1 MISKDQLVVVIRSAG
16 ERTESVC
23 RELVLRE
30 VIESQVHVVR
40 LVPFEAALTQ
50 SYKIGIESGSKWLMT
65 LDADVLLR
73 ENAISDFMAEAEAM
87 PDDFFHTEGLVYDY
101 LTGMY
106 RKAGHRMYRTSML
119 NEAIMRIPLP
129 GETIRPEFK
138 TIQRMVES
146 GFPVQETGSVYG
158 IHDFEQFYT
167 DVYRKCVV
175 HATKHSN
182 WLPDLI
188 KRWKAMQNSEADFR
202 VSLQAVTDGLLHFDS
217 VSIDKR
223 IYLERAK
230 KVIEMLGLSEKNET
244 FQIDSPQK
252 KVADTLIYAGK
263 VPVEL
268 QSVRTFGVH
277 VSRKSFLKKMIS
289 ERGLIK
295 TCLYILGVVVINFGK
310 SIRRLSGQ

>member
-23 RELVLRE
+23 KELVLRE
-30 VIESQVHVVR
+30 VEESQVHTVR
-40 LVPFEAALTQ
+40 LVPFEAALTE

-73 ENAISDFMAEAEAM
+73 QNAVRDFLVEAESM

-106 RKAGHRMYRTSML
+106 RKAGHRMYRTSVL
-119 NEAIMRIPLP
+119 NEAIKRVPLP

-158 IHDFEQFYT
+158 IHDFEQYYS

-175 HATKHSN
+175 HAAKHAE

-188 KRWKAMQNSEADFR
+188 RRWKSMQNSEPDFR
-202 VSLQAVTDGLLHFDS
+202 VALQAVIDGIMLFDT
-217 VSIDKR
+217 VTIDKR
-223 IYLERAK
+223 IYSDRSKEVLAS
-230 KVIEMLGLSEKNET
+230 LGLTEKSESLSV
-244 FQIDSPQK
+244 DSPQK
-252 KVADTLIYAGK
+252 KVADTLILAGK
-263 VPVEL
+263 VPVDL
-268 QSVRTFGVH
+268 QDVRKFGVS
-277 VSRKSFLKKMIS
+277 VSRRGFLKTMIS
-289 ERGLIK
+289 ERGFFKTCVYIIGAILIK
-295 TCLYILGVVVINFGK
+295 IGK
-310 SIRRLSGQ
+310 SIRRLADQ